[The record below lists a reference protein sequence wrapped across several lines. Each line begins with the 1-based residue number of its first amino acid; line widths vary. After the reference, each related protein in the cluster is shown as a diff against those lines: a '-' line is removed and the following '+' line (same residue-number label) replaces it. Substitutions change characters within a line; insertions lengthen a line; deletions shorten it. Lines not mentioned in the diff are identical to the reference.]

1 MTQEYRS
8 RLTDVANDLK
18 IPLYVSVPD
27 GVLNPHFVSSWQRR
41 LQNER
46 HKMDS
51 QQSDRLGSS
60 ANASKNLQSDND
72 DSEEEEDEEEEEKK
86 KKKKKNDDKSNHDAA
101 DDNCS
106 EEDEC
111 EEFIERIL
119 NSRQQQQQRQQR
131 ERTDDFFLRGVLPQK
146 KSRINNRRLSETP
159 RIGSEKKMK
168 KFLSMKDDRLNSIG
182 HLALE
187 KQFPPSPPPYRSGT
201 DNSRRRKIPFID
213 RGGGRGGGMVTRSRA
228 LLADKATENGQG
240 GEERRRT
247 NKRTISIDDVME
259 TRTPKKKK
267 ATRINTSS
275 LFDAADT
282 ILNERESLASKTNI
296 SFRESC
302 ILIVDD
308 ALFTKTQLRDGD
320 DDLKKKRSNYLKT
333 LEFINHL
340 CLELAHHMKIHVVI
354 ISQSNL
360 TGNGNNYIS
369 SLYKSIKTNIDTFIL
384 FQQSLADIR
393 NFLLSLGTG
402 QTYRILKEIYLQAIE
417 YSMPETV
424 HDARVSRPYIML
436 NMGNSSNRN
445 LRFR

>member
-1 MTQEYRS
+1 
-8 RLTDVANDLK
+8 
-18 IPLYVSVPD
+18 
-27 GVLNPHFVSSWQRR
+27 
-41 LQNER
+41 
-46 HKMDS
+46 
-51 QQSDRLGSS
+51 
-60 ANASKNLQSDND
+60 
-72 DSEEEEDEEEEEKK
+72 
-86 KKKKKNDDKSNHDAA
+86 
-101 DDNCS
+101 
-106 EEDEC
+106 
-111 EEFIERIL
+111 
-119 NSRQQQQQRQQR
+119 
-131 ERTDDFFLRGVLPQK
+131 
-146 KSRINNRRLSETP
+146 
-159 RIGSEKKMK
+159 
-168 KFLSMKDDRLNSIG
+168 
-182 HLALE
+182 
-187 KQFPPSPPPYRSGT
+187 
-201 DNSRRRKIPFID
+201 
-213 RGGGRGGGMVTRSRA
+213 MVTRSRA

-340 CLELAHHMKIHVVI
+340 CLELSHHMKIHVVI

-369 SLYKSIKTNIDTFIL
+369 SLYKSIKNNIDTFIL

>member
-18 IPLYVSVPD
+18 IPLYVNVPD
-27 GVLNPHFVSSWQRR
+27 GVLNPHFVSSWERR

-46 HKMDS
+46 HEMKS

-60 ANASKNLQSDND
+60 ANASKNLRPDND
-72 DSEEEEDEEEEEKK
+72 DSEEEEDEEEEE
-86 KKKKKNDDKSNHDAA
+86 NDDKSNHDAA

-119 NSRQQQQQRQQR
+119 NSRQQQQQR

-146 KSRINNRRLSETP
+146 KSRINNRRLSKMP

-168 KFLSMKDDRLNSIG
+168 KFLSLKDDRLNSIG

-187 KQFPPSPPPYRSGT
+187 KQFPPSPPSYRS
-201 DNSRRRKIPFID
+201 DMNNSRRRKIPFID

-259 TRTPKKKK
+259 TGTPKKKK

-275 LFDAADT
+275 LSDAADN

-340 CLELAHHMKIHVVI
+340 CLELSHHMKIHVVI

-369 SLYKSIKTNIDTFIL
+369 SLYKSIKNNIDTYIL
-384 FQQSLADIR
+384 FQQSLGDIR

-417 YSMPETV
+417 FSMPETV

-436 NMGNSSNRN
+436 NMGNSSNKN